1 MNKAKNEY
9 DYVMLGADTANKV
22 DAVIMRNDET
32 SAKALYDSFKD
43 STNPVNQEYARR
55 LNNKFNFEQNNSNN
69 INTNNNSNNYNRA
82 RLLGQAGIL

>member
-43 STNPVNQEYARR
+43 SINPVNQEYARR